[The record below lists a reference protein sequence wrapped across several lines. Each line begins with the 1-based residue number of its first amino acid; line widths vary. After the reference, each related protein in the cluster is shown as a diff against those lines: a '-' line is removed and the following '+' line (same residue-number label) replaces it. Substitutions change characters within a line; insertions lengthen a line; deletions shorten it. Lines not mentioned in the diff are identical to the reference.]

1 MNDLHAIHRASL
13 GAGYRAVSSSPTFAE
28 ALTMRR
34 NGEMASILSIAYH
47 LGTFKP
53 IEELDFLRDNPRKL
67 QLYKLGGFQ
76 SYAESDLSMREL
88 ARRAA
93 AQTLEASGIERDKIG
108 VCLYV
113 AESFDRDEMVNSTEV
128 NRLLLDLGLDNAVPI
143 HISISNCAN
152 IVAALR
158 IATALIEV
166 GETEHVLVASVDKA
180 PRRYGGRMMFQDMS
194 VKSDVSLSC
203 LVSRP
208 GVGPYGIRYIGHHN
222 AAGLIEAK
230 SLEPASYAMEKFNVI
245 RCAAKRARESL
256 GLQPVDFARV
266 ITNNYSREVSKMFL
280 KLCGFPNEAGCFGN
294 IGRFAHAVAGDVLIN
309 LKDLETEGA
318 FRPGDMIFLMADS
331 ITATS
336 VLCLQRR
343 GENGCNDH

>member
-1 MNDLHAIHRASL
+1 MNSD
-13 GAGYRAVSSSPTFAE
+13 PTFAE
-28 ALTMRR
+28 TLTTRR
-34 NGEMASILSIAYH
+34 NGEMASILGIAYQ

-53 IEELDFLRDNPRKL
+53 IEELDFLRDNQRKL

-93 AQTLEASGIERDKIG
+93 AQTLEASGIERDKID

-113 AESFDRDEMVNSTEV
+113 AESFDRDELVDSTEV
-128 NRLLLDLGLDNAVPI
+128 NRLLLDLGLDKAVPI

-158 IATALIEV
+158 IATALIKG
-166 GETEHVLVASVDKA
+166 GETEHVLVTSVDKA

-230 SLEPASYAMEKFNVI
+230 SLEPASYALEKFNLI
-245 RCAAKRARESL
+245 RCAAKQAREAL
-256 GLQPVDFARV
+256 GLQVVDFARA
-266 ITNNYSREVSKMFL
+266 ITNNYSREVSRMFL
-280 KLCGFPNEAGCFGN
+280 KLCGFPNEVGCFGN

-309 LKDLETEGA
+309 LKDLEAEGA
-318 FRPGDMIFLMADS
+318 FRAGDMIFLMADS

-343 GENGCNDH
+343 G

>member
-1 MNDLHAIHRASL
+1 M
-13 GAGYRAVSSSPTFAE
+13 P
-28 ALTMRR
+28 R
-34 NGEMASILSIAYH
+34 NGEMASIMSIAYS
-47 LGTFKP
+47 LGAFKP
-53 IEELDFLRDNPRKL
+53 IEDLDFLRDDPRKL

-76 SYAESDLSMREL
+76 SYAESDLSMRAL
-88 ARRAA
+88 ASRAA
-93 AQTLEASGIERDKIG
+93 SQTLAASGIERDKIG

-113 AESFDRDEMVNSTEV
+113 AESFDRDETVDSTEV
-128 NRLLLDLGLDNAVPI
+128 NRLLLDLGLDKAAPI
-143 HISISNCAN
+143 HVSISNCAN

-158 IATALIEV
+158 IASALIEV
-166 GETEHVLVASVDKA
+166 GETEHVLVVSVDKA
-180 PRRYGGRMMFQDMS
+180 SRRFGGRMMFRDMS

-222 AAGLIEAK
+222 SAGLIESK
-230 SLEPASYAMEKFNVI
+230 TSDPASYATEKFNVI
-245 RCAAKRARESL
+245 RGAAKRARESL
-256 GLQPVDFARV
+256 GLQSGDFARV

-280 KLCGFPNEAGCFGN
+280 KLCGFPNEAGSFGN

-309 LKDLETEGA
+309 LQDLDAEGA
-318 FRPGDMIFLMADS
+318 FKPGDMIFLMADS